1 MKIITTIGTSLVTNV
16 INPLRS
22 KCNLSDE
29 EKLALDA
36 FSKLQQKDY
45 KEKSN
50 YQKEYDALKKFIIDR
65 VEFSE
70 KTSAEI
76 KSLINIAKD
85 SKFQNQYL
93 EIIPIATDTILAPM
107 CAEML
112 KVLIEKNLN
121 NIDVNYSEQYIIE
134 DLQVG
139 DYKRYKKGLINLLNK
154 LNTFS
159 NEELLL
165 NITGGFKGVIPYM
178 TIYGQVNNIPLFYI
192 FEFTSSL
199 IEIPQVPLAID
210 YNIFESEWKTFYQIE
225 TEDVLAKDTL
235 SYQFI
240 KDYENLLDIEGD
252 LVSLNPLG
260 KILWDRYKKEN
271 FIFYTTYEVWQE
283 IQKLKNIQNILK
295 TKFSLN
301 YTNKTEQKN
310 NHFVYDDGNNPN
322 RIFYFEV
329 DKKFYIYKVFE
340 NHDRYE
346 EYLNKNSFSK
356 DFKQQFATN
365 SQIYK
370 L

>member
-22 KCNLSDE
+22 KCNLSED
-29 EKLALDA
+29 EKLALEA
-36 FSKLQQKDY
+36 FSILQQKDY

-50 YQKEYDALKKFIIDR
+50 YQKEYGILKEFILNK

-70 KTSAEI
+70 RTSAEI
-76 KSLINIAKD
+76 KSLINIAKNP
-85 SKFQNQYL
+85 KFQNHYL
-93 EIIPIATDTILAPM
+93 EVIPIATDTILAPM
-107 CAEML
+107 CAEVL
-112 KVLIEKNLN
+112 KILIEKNLK
-121 NIDVNYSEQYIIE
+121 IDVNYSEQYIIE

-154 LNTFS
+154 LNGFS
-159 NEELLL
+159 NEELIL

-178 TIYGQVNNIPLFYI
+178 TIYGQVNSIPLFYI
-192 FEFTSSL
+192 FEFTSAL
-199 IEIPQVPLAID
+199 IEIPQVPLTID
-210 YNIFESEWKTFYQIE
+210 YNIFEKEWETFYKIDSE
-225 TEDVLAKDTL
+225 GIVAKDTL
-235 SYQFI
+235 NYQFL
-240 KDYENLLDIEGD
+240 KEYENLLDIEDD

-260 KILWDRYKKEN
+260 KILWDRYRKEN
-271 FIFYTTYEVWQE
+271 FIFYTTDEVWQE
-283 IQKLKNIQNILK
+283 IKKLKNIQNILK
-295 TKFSLN
+295 IKFSST

-322 RIFYFEV
+322 RIFYFEE

-346 EYLNKNSFSK
+346 EYLNKNSFSNNI
-356 DFKQQFATN
+356 KQQFIAN
-365 SQIYK
+365 SEIYK